1 MYIKT
6 VAQRPFF
13 GYTEISKRAYV
24 AKLYFRYSAMNSG
37 KTTSLIQAAFN
48 YEERGMHPVVLK
60 PSVDTKGADQ
70 LSSRIGVSRPVDI
83 LLGPEQSVEDA
94 LASHPESHCVLVDE
108 AQFLTPTQVEE
119 LFWYATKHDV
129 PVIAYGLRTDFRTQ
143 GFPGATRLLELAHE
157 LQELKTICRCGKK
170 ALLNGRKRAGDF
182 IFEGNQVAIDGQEEI
197 EYESL
202 CANCYH
208 KFQSAAA

>member
-1 MYIKT
+1 M
-6 VAQRPFF
+6 
-13 GYTEISKRAYV
+13 

-48 YEERGMHPVVLK
+48 YEERGMHPVIIK
-60 PSVDTKGADQ
+60 PSIDTKGAATV
-70 LSSRIGVSRPVDI
+70 VSRLGASRAVDI
-83 LLGPEQSVEDA
+83 LLGPGDDAEQA
-94 LASHPESHCVLVDE
+94 LAHYPECHCVLVDE
-108 AQFLTPTQVEE
+108 AQFLTPKQVDE

-129 PVIAYGLRTDFRTQ
+129 PVLAYGLRTDFQTK

-170 ALLNGRKRAGDF
+170 ALFNGRKLDGTF
-182 IFEGNQVAIDGQEEI
+182 IFEGDQVAIEGEQNI

-202 CANCYH
+202 CAGCYSG
-208 KFQSAAA
+208 FQTATA